1 MRFAIL
7 VGTVTNVEYTP
18 SNKNRLIR
26 KGASMSFI
34 SRTFTI
40 ARSIQSVEVAY
51 AHCDVPCGIY
61 DPHLAQ
67 IAAHT
72 VVRMDM
78 LIDAL
83 DTPGA
88 GASAAENAE
97 YANKLAR
104 YIAAKEEHA
113 ETAKRELRILWG
125 DYFKPEHL
133 KDYPNVHDLFWD
145 AMRAGSAARQGA
157 TSAAAQQLLK
167 ATQDIAEIF
176 WKSKGIDTVRQPSRQ
191 TSGGE
196 IVYPN

>member
-1 MRFAIL
+1 
-7 VGTVTNVEYTP
+7 
-18 SNKNRLIR
+18 
-26 KGASMSFI
+26 MSLI
-34 SRTFTI
+34 SRAFTI
-40 ARSIQSVEVAY
+40 VHSLRSSGVAH

-83 DTPGA
+83 DAPGA
-88 GASAAENAE
+88 GASASENAE

-104 YIAAKEEHA
+104 YIAAKEDHA
-113 ETAKRELRILWG
+113 EIAKRELRILWG

-157 TSAAAQQLLK
+157 SSAAAQQLLK

-176 WKSKGIDTVRQPSRQ
+176 WKSKGINTVRQPSRQ

-196 IVYPN
+196 IVYPS

>member
-1 MRFAIL
+1 MSLLSRAFE
-7 VGTVTNVEYTP
+7 TVRWFP
-18 SNKNRLIR
+18 
-26 KGASMSFI
+26 A
-34 SRTFTI
+34 
-40 ARSIQSVEVAY
+40 AEVAY

-61 DPHLAQ
+61 DPHLSQ

-83 DTPGA
+83 EAPGA
-88 GASAAENAE
+88 GASAAEVAE
-97 YANKLAR
+97 HANKLSR

-113 ETAKRELRILWG
+113 EIAKRELRILWG

-157 TSAAAQQLLK
+157 SSAAAQQLLK

-176 WKSKGIDTVRQPSRQ
+176 WKSKGANPVRQPSRQ

-196 IVYPN
+196 IVYPG